1 MKKIKRWNAREGKL
15 KRVRGAKGKNLPS
28 HLVYYKH
35 RKIVNYGATFAVI
48 YKVYGCNKIFMEKII
63 MSVSLLAF
71 LSRYIGI
78 RVDLGSER
86 LWVKRQQTPTEKKR
100 ASDEMSL
107 SSYAANLKQAIMRRE
122 QCVQGLIGTLGE
134 RRITWQASVF
144 SGPNIYFALLATNGT
159 HCMNHLAGA
168 GSRRVTRPRFT
179 ISSFLLG

>member
-1 MKKIKRWNAREGKL
+1 
-15 KRVRGAKGKNLPS
+15 
-28 HLVYYKH
+28 
-35 RKIVNYGATFAVI
+35 
-48 YKVYGCNKIFMEKII
+48 

-100 ASDEMSL
+100 ASDKMSL

-122 QCVQGLIGTLGE
+122 QCVQGIIGTLGE

-144 SGPNIYFALLATNGT
+144 TLL
-159 HCMNHLAGA
+159 CL
-168 GSRRVTRPRFT
+168 PRMEQT
-179 ISSFLLG
+179 A